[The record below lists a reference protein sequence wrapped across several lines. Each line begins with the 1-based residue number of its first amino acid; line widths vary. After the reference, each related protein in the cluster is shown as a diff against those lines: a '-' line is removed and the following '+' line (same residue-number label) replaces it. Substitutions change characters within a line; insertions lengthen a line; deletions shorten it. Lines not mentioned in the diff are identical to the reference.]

1 MNRKDKLLASLP
13 AEADAMLVT
22 HKKNQYYL
30 SGFDFDDGYL
40 FITRENAYLLTDF
53 RYIEA
58 AKQETNPE
66 FTILMMEDDP
76 KTLFAQLIAQNYV
89 QTVAFEESHVSVA
102 GLVEIQALL
111 GNVKLIPSSGVIET
125 LRICKDPSEIE
136 HIITAQRIAEAAF
149 EHILGYINPQ
159 RTELDIAL
167 ELEFFMRSHG
177 AKATS
182 FDTIAVS
189 GTASSRPHG
198 VPRPVKLEKGFLT
211 MDFGALYKGYCSD
224 MTRTVCLGQ
233 PTDQMRHVY
242 NTVLEGQL
250 AALDAYAPGKTGAEL
265 DAVARKVIYDAGYE
279 GCFGHGLGHGVG
291 MDIHEAPRVKQGF
304 TIPMAPGHVVTCEP
318 GIYLEGQYGVRI
330 EDMVVFTENGPMNIT
345 RSPKELIIL
354 D

>member
-1 MNRKDKLLASLP
+1 MNRTDRLLNLLP
-13 AEADAMLVT
+13 ASADAMLVT

-40 FITRENAYLLTDF
+40 FITREKAYLITDF

-58 AKQETNPE
+58 AKAETNPE
-66 FTILMMEDDP
+66 YTILMMDNDP
-76 KTLFAQLIAQNYV
+76 KPIFAELIAQHCV

-102 GLVEIQALL
+102 ELESLKALL
-111 GNVKLIPSSGVIET
+111 TGTLLIPSGNVIEQ
-125 LRICKDPSEIE
+125 LRICKDQSEIDNM
-136 HIITAQRIAEAAF
+136 ISAQRIAEAAF
-149 EHILGYINPQ
+149 DHILGYINPE
-159 RTELDIAL
+159 RTELDVAL

-189 GTASSRPHG
+189 GSASSRPHG
-198 VPRPVKLEKGFLT
+198 IPRPVKLERGFLT

-224 MTRTVCLGQ
+224 MTRTVCLGK
-233 PTDQMRHVY
+233 PTDKMRHVY
-242 NTVLEGQL
+242 DTVLNAQL
-250 AALDAYAPGKTGAEL
+250 AALEGFAIGKTGEEL
-265 DAVARKVIYDAGYE
+265 DAIARKVIYDAGYE

-318 GIYLEGQYGVRI
+318 GIYLEGKYGVRI
-330 EDMVVFTENGPMNIT
+330 EDMVVFTENGPVNIT
-345 RSPKELIIL
+345 KSPKELIIL